1 MKKQR
6 LTISKLGFLLSVMGA
21 AVGLGGIWGFPTQMY
36 NHHGAFLIPFLICMI
51 ICAIPVLFIE
61 MIIGNKYRKN
71 HIEFF
76 SKIGG
81 KKGAF
86 FAWLHSTTV
95 ILLSTYYSVLVSWT
109 LINIVISFTNNLNN
123 NSYFYHD
130 ILQQATNNNSPTG
143 FGNLGSLNWMV
154 LLATLGVWIILGIIL
169 LGGVEKGIEKANKVF
184 IPFLFLM
191 IIVLVIYTST
201 LSGANLG
208 LNVMFNLN
216 GKDLL
221 TPSIWKDAFGQA
233 FFMLST
239 CTGTIY
245 IYAAHA
251 PEKQDSTNQ
260 AFVVAFGTTVIGILT
275 AMIVFN
281 AMGAIAYNK
290 GETNLDNIFQSG
302 PALIFQVIPQ
312 LFGII
317 NSQALVLGNILAIFF
332 FVTLFFAGMSSL
344 IGQVESMV
352 NGLEFEI
359 HWQRKKAL
367 ALSLLGAMLISV
379 LFTFNKSPNLFNGLG
394 IWVAQIWLLIIG
406 FILLIAISPY
416 KWNLYDSLKQANNE
430 NSWIKWNK
438 GFKIVILII
447 APILILVNIG
457 MGIYDFI
464 ISIIQNPFAYGV
476 IGVTLGIGLTLL
488 LTFCLTYHETVQKT
502 VNKILN
508 RKTKSERG

>member
-6 LTISKLGFLLSVMGA
+6 LNISKLGFLLSVMGS

-36 NHHGAFLIPFLICMI
+36 NHHGAFLIPFIICMV

-61 MIIGNKYRKN
+61 ITIGNKYRKN

-76 SKIGG
+76 N

-86 FAWLHSTTV
+86 FAWLHSATV

-109 LINIVISFTNNLNN
+109 LINIGISFTNNLNHD
-123 NSYFYHD
+123 SYFYHD
-130 ILQQATNNNSPTG
+130 ILQVTSSSSPTS
-143 FGNLGSLNWMV
+143 FAALGSLNWMV
-154 LLATLGVWIILGIIL
+154 LLATLGVWIIL
-169 LGGVEKGIEKANKVF
+169 LGGVEKEIEKANKVF

-201 LSGANLG
+201 LSGAKLG
-208 LNVMFNLN
+208 LNVMFNLD

-221 TPSIWKDAFGQA
+221 TPSVWKDAFGQA

-251 PEKQDSTNQ
+251 PQKQDSTNQ

-290 GETNLDNIFQSG
+290 GETNLDNIFHAG

-317 NSQALVLGNILAIFF
+317 NSQVAVLGNVLAILF
-332 FVTLFFAGMSSL
+332 FVTLFFVGMSSL

-352 NGLEFEI
+352 NGLEYEI
-359 HWQRKKAL
+359 HLQRKKAL
-367 ALSLLGAMLISV
+367 ALLSLLGAMLISV
-379 LFTFNKSPNLFNGLG
+379 LFTFNKSPFLFDGLG

-406 FILLIAISPY
+406 FILLVGISPWG
-416 KWNLYDSLKQANNE
+416 WNLYDSLKQENNE

-438 GFKIVILII
+438 GYTIVILIV

-457 MGIYDFI
+457 TGIYDFI
-464 ISIIQNPFAYGV
+464 INTISSPFFYGV
-476 IGVTLGIGLTLL
+476 IGVTLGIGLTLA
-488 LTFCLTYHETVQKT
+488 LTFALTYHKAIHETFK
-502 VNKILN
+502 KIVA

>member
-6 LTISKLGFLLSVMGA
+6 LNISKLGFLLSVMGS

-36 NHHGAFLIPFLICMI
+36 NHHGAFLIPFLICMV

-61 MIIGNKYRKN
+61 MTIGNKYRKN

-76 SKIGG
+76 SEIGG

-86 FAWLHSTTV
+86 FAWLHSVTV
-95 ILLSTYYSVLVSWT
+95 ILLSSYYSVLVSWT
-109 LINIVISFTNNLNN
+109 LINIIISFTNNLNN
-123 NSYFYHD
+123 SSYFYHD
-130 ILQQATNNNSPTG
+130 ILQQVSGESDPTS

-154 LLATLGVWIILGIIL
+154 LLSTLGVWIILGIIL

-191 IIVLVIYTST
+191 IIVLTIYTST
-201 LSGANLG
+201 LSGAKLG
-208 LNVMFNLN
+208 LNAMFKLN
-216 GKDLL
+216 GDDLL
-221 TPSIWKDAFGQA
+221 KPGVWKDAFGQA

-251 PEKQDSTNQ
+251 PQKQDSTNQ
-260 AFVVAFGTTVIGILT
+260 AFVIAFGTTVIGILT

-281 AMGAIAYNK
+281 SMGAIAYK
-290 GETNLDNIFQSG
+290 GKTDINDVFQAG

-317 NSQALVLGNILAIFF
+317 NGQVPMLGNILAILF

-352 NGLEFEI
+352 NGLEYEI
-359 HWQRKKAL
+359 HLQRKKSL
-367 ALSLLGAMLISV
+367 ALSLLGAMLVSV
-379 LFTFNKSPNLFNGLG
+379 LFTFNKSPFLFNGLG

-406 FILLIAISPY
+406 FILLIGISPWG
-416 KWNLYDSLKQANNE
+416 WNLYDSLKQENNK
-430 NSWIKWNK
+430 NSWMKWNK
-438 GFKIVILII
+438 WYKLVILII
-447 APILILVNIG
+447 APLLILVNIG
-457 MGIYDFI
+457 TGIYEFM
-464 ISIIQNPFAYGV
+464 NNV
-476 IGVTLGIGLTLL
+476 IGSPFVYGTIGLTLGIGLTLL
-488 LTFCLTYHETVQKT
+488 LTFILTYHKEIHGMF
-502 VNKILN
+502 NKIVTC
-508 RKTKSERG
+508 KTKIGRG

>member
-6 LTISKLGFLLSVMGA
+6 LNISKLGFLLSVMGA

-36 NHHGAFLIPFLICMI
+36 KHHGTFLIPFLICMI

-76 SKIGG
+76 SEIGS

-86 FAWLHSTTV
+86 FSWLHSTTV

-109 LINIVISFTNNLNN
+109 LINIIISFTSNLNN
-123 NSYFYHD
+123 GSYFYQE
-130 ILQQATNNNSPTG
+130 ILHQTNNQDIGSLHSL
-143 FGNLGSLNWMV
+143 GNLNWMV
-154 LLATLGVWIILGIIL
+154 LLATIGVWIILGIIL
-169 LGGVEKGIEKANKVF
+169 LGGVEKGIEKTNKIM

-191 IIVLVIYTST
+191 IIILAIYTST
-201 LSGANLG
+201 LSGAKFG
-208 LNVMFNLN
+208 LNVMFDLDAKQLLN
-216 GKDLL
+216 PGL
-221 TPSIWKDAFGQA
+221 WKDAFGQS

-260 AFVVAFGTTVIGILT
+260 AFVVAFGTSVIGILT
-275 AMIVFN
+275 AIIVFSS
-281 AMGAIAYNK
+281 MGAIAQDQGK
-290 GETNLDNIFQSG
+290 TNITDVFQEG

-317 NSQALVLGNILAIFF
+317 NNQVAILGNILAVLF
-332 FVTLFFAGMSSL
+332 FVTLFFAGMTSL

-352 NGLEFEI
+352 NGLEYEI
-359 HWQRKKAL
+359 HLKRKIAL
-367 ALSLLGAMLISV
+367 ALSLIGAMAVSV
-379 LFTFNKSPNLFNGLG
+379 LFNFDNSPALFNGLA

-406 FILLIAISPY
+406 FILLIGIGPY
-416 KWNLYDSLKQANNE
+416 GWKLYDTLKSYNNE
-430 NSWIKWNK
+430 NSWMKWNK
-438 GFKIVILII
+438 GYKIVILII
-447 APILILVNIG
+447 APILILINIG
-457 MGIYDFI
+457 TGIYDFI
-464 ISIIQNPFAYGV
+464 INAINATFVYV
-476 IGVTLGIGLTLL
+476 TIGLILGIVLVLI
-488 LTFCLTYHETVQKT
+488 LTFILTYHKNIHNGF
-502 VNKILN
+502 NKLFKI
-508 RKTKSERG
+508 KTKSERG

>member
-6 LTISKLGFLLSVMGA
+6 LNISKLGFLLSVMGS

-51 ICAIPVLFIE
+51 ICGIPVLFIE

-76 SKIGG
+76 TEIGG

-86 FAWLHSTTV
+86 FSWLHSTTV

-109 LINIVISFTNNLNN
+109 LINIIISFTGNLNN
-123 NSYFYHD
+123 GSYFYEN
-130 ILQQATNNNSPTG
+130 ILQQKNQDISILN
-143 FGNLGSLNWMV
+143 NLGNLNWMV
-154 LLATLGVWIILGIIL
+154 LLATIGVWIILGIIL
-169 LGGVEKGIEKANKVF
+169 LGGVEKGIEKANKIM

-191 IIVLVIYTST
+191 IIILAIYTST
-201 LSGANLG
+201 LKGASNG
-208 LNVMFNLN
+208 LNVMFDLN
-216 GKDLL
+216 GKELL
-221 TPSIWKDAFGQA
+221 NPGLWKDAFGQS

-260 AFVVAFGTTVIGILT
+260 AFVVAFGTSVIGILT
-275 AMIVFN
+275 AMIVFS
-281 AMGAIAYNK
+281 AMGAIAFNQGK
-290 GETNLDNIFQSG
+290 DDIKAIFEEG

-317 NSQALVLGNILAIFF
+317 NNQVAIFGNILAVLFF
-332 FVTLFFAGMSSL
+332 ITLFFAGMSSL

-352 NGLEFEI
+352 NGLEYEI
-359 HWQRKKAL
+359 HLKRKKAL
-367 ALSLLGAMLISV
+367 AISIIGAMAISV
-379 LFTFNKSPNLFNGLG
+379 LFTFNNSPALFNGLA

-406 FILLIAISPY
+406 FILLIGIGPY
-416 KWNLYDSLKQANNE
+416 GWKLYNTLKSENNE
-430 NSWIKWNK
+430 NSWMKWNK
-438 GFKIVILII
+438 AYKIVILII
-447 APILILVNIG
+447 APILILTNIG
-457 MGIYDFI
+457 AGLYEFI
-464 ISIIQNPFAYGV
+464 NKLINATFVYGTV
-476 IGVTLGIGLTLL
+476 GMSLGVGLVLL
-488 LTFCLTYHETVQKT
+488 LTFILTYHQNIHHYF
-502 VNKILN
+502 NKLFKI
-508 RKTKSERG
+508 KDKPERG

>member
-6 LTISKLGFLLSVMGA
+6 LNISKLGFLLSVMGS

-36 NHHGAFLIPFLICMI
+36 NHHGAFLIPFLICMV

-61 MIIGNKYRKN
+61 MTIGNKYRKN

-76 SKIGG
+76 SEIGG

-86 FAWLHSTTV
+86 FAWLHSATV

-109 LINIVISFTNNLNN
+109 LINIIISFTNNLNN
-123 NSYFYHD
+123 GSYFYHD
-130 ILQQATNNNSPTG
+130 ILQVTSSAPSS
-143 FGNLGSLNWMV
+143 FSSLGSLNWMV

-184 IPFLFLM
+184 IPFLFVM
-191 IIVLVIYTST
+191 IIVLAIYTST
-201 LSGANLG
+201 LSGAKLG

-221 TPSIWKDAFGQA
+221 TPSVWKYAFGQA

-251 PEKQDSTNQ
+251 PQKQDSTNQ

-281 AMGAIAYNK
+281 AMGAIAHNK
-290 GETNLDNIFQSG
+290 GETNIDNIFQAG

-317 NSQALVLGNILAIFF
+317 NSHVQVLGNVLAIFF

-352 NGLEFEI
+352 NGLEYEI
-359 HWQRKKAL
+359 HWQRKKSL
-367 ALSLLGAMLISV
+367 AISLLGAMLVSV
-379 LFTFNKSPNLFNGLG
+379 LFTFNKSSFLFDGLG
-394 IWVAQIWLLIIG
+394 MWVAQIWLLILG
-406 FILLIAISPY
+406 FILLVGISPWG
-416 KWNLYDSLKQANNE
+416 WNLYDNLKQENNK

-438 GFKIVILII
+438 GYKIVILII
-447 APILILVNIG
+447 APLLIVVNIG
-457 MGIYDFI
+457 TGIYDFI
-464 ISIIQNPFAYGV
+464 INAIDSPFVYGV
-476 IGVTLGIGLTLL
+476 IGTTLGIGLILI
-488 LTFCLTYHETVQKT
+488 LTFSLTYHKAIHEKF
-502 VNKILN
+502 NKIVT